1 MHPGVVA
8 KEEVAMTTLPTT
20 VNAGSTDINSDRPAS
35 PAAPERPAAAPQ
47 AVSLK
52 TWVAV
57 LGATLGAFMAVL
69 NIQIVNASLAD
80 IQGGIGAG
88 IDDGGWISTSYLIA
102 EIIVIPLSGWLASV
116 FSLRAYLLT
125 STALFLALTAACAFA
140 QTLGQ
145 MIVIRAAQG
154 FAGGALIPLSFT
166 IIMTRLPRSQHPIA
180 LAIYSIAVIF
190 APSIGPVLGGY
201 FSDTFGWQSV
211 FFLSL
216 PGGLVMIA
224 MLWYALDAAPPQ
236 LHLLREGD
244 WLGILTMALGLGCLE
259 TVLEEGNKDDWFGS
273 PFITRLAVIAVVSL
287 GIFIYVELKRSAPLL
302 HLRLLT
308 RRNFGLGTCA
318 NFVFG
323 FSMFGWIYL
332 VPQYLSRIQGYSSQ
346 EIGGVMV
353 WLGLPQLLLI
363 PFIPKVM
370 QRVNPRLL
378 VSVGFALFSAGSLL
392 AMPLS
397 DDFSGPEFLSS
408 SLVRA
413 VAQAMTMTPLM
424 AIAIEAIESQYAGS
438 ASALFNAIRNMGG
451 AVGIAIVQT
460 FLTKREQFHSSVLS
474 SQVTML
480 GERGRHRLETMA
492 GYFRAHG
499 VSDPALAMREAVVAV
514 GRDIQHQAFLLGY
527 SDTVVMQSAVLGLG
541 LAAVVF
547 LRRASP
553 PPVRGKVT

>member
-1 MHPGVVA
+1 MS
-8 KEEVAMTTLPTT
+8 TTATL
-20 VNAGSTDINSDRPAS
+20 S
-35 PAAPERPAAAPQ
+35 PATSVDGIPVDGGIVRAPAPAAEQ
-47 AVSLK
+47 VSFR

-57 LGATLGAFMAVL
+57 IGSTIGAFLAIL
-69 NIQIVNASLAD
+69 NIQVVGASLAD

-88 IDDGGWISTSYLIA
+88 IDDGGWITTSYLVA
-102 EIIVIPLSGWLASV
+102 EIIVIPLSGWLANV
-116 FSLRAYLLT
+116 FSLRVYLLT
-125 STALFLALTAACAFA
+125 STALFLVLTAACAFA

-145 MIVIRAAQG
+145 MIAIRAAQG
-154 FAGGALIPLSFT
+154 FAGGVLIPLAFT
-166 IIMTRLPRSQHPIA
+166 IIMTKLPRSQRPVG
-180 LAIYSIAVIF
+180 LAVYAVAVIF

-201 FSDTFGWQSV
+201 FSDAFGWQSV

-216 PGGLVMIA
+216 PAGLLMIA
-224 MLWYALDAAPPQ
+224 MLWYALEPAPPQ
-236 LHLLREGD
+236 LHLLRQGD
-244 WLGILTMALGLGCLE
+244 WLGILTMAFGLGCLE
-259 TVLEEGNKDDWFGS
+259 TVLEEGNREDWFGS
-273 PFITRLAVIAVVSL
+273 PFITRLAVMAVVSL

-302 HLRLLT
+302 HLRLLA

-332 VPQYLSRIQGYSSQ
+332 VPQYLSRMQGYSSQ
-346 EIGGVMV
+346 QIGGVMV

-370 QRVNPRLL
+370 QRVDTRVL
-378 VSVGFALFSAGSLL
+378 VIVGFALFSGGSLL

-413 VAQAMTMTPLM
+413 VAQAMTMAPLM
-424 AIAIEAIESQYAGS
+424 AIAIDGIESEYAGS
-438 ASALFNAIRNMGG
+438 ASALFNAMRNMGG

-474 SQVTML
+474 SQVTLL
-480 GERGRHRLETMA
+480 GESSRHRLETLA
-492 GYFRAHG
+492 GYFQAHG
-499 VSDPALAMREAVVAV
+499 VSDPALAFREAVVAV
-514 GRDIQHQAFLLGY
+514 GRGIRHQAFLLGY

-541 LAAVVF
+541 LAAVLF
-547 LRRASP
+547 LRKASMSAAA
-553 PPVRGKVT
+553 GGEAH